1 MNENTNFKPTL
12 KKPINKQSKGLEDNF
27 KKNMSGLNIKLNE
40 IDSLLTEKEQS
51 LKKKIFSLPKMEA
64 LVFSD
69 PKLSAIYDEMAENG
83 EEKYGYHYNETIQN
97 MIFND
102 YVLNSPKYILKYKR
116 AIPKKEKKKG

>member
-1 MNENTNFKPTL
+1 M
-12 KKPINKQSKGLEDNF
+12 EDNF

-69 PKLSAIYDEMAENG
+69 PKLSAI
-83 EEKYGYHYNETIQN
+83 
-97 MIFND
+97 
-102 YVLNSPKYILKYKR
+102 
-116 AIPKKEKKKG
+116 